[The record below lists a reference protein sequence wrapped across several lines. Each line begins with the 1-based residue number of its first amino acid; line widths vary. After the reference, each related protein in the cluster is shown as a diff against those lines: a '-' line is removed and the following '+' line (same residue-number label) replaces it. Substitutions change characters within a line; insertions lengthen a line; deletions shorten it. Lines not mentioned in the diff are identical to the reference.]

1 MPELPEVE
9 TIVKDLFSN
18 VINKKITTLKVFPGS
33 ERLFLQHTPV
43 YFKKRLMNNTINHL
57 SRHGK
62 YIIFHLSEKKFLIMH
77 LRMTGSMS
85 ISNRKDQQLR
95 YEKIRIIFSDNT
107 AISFMD
113 IRKFGTIDVVDSL
126 DILRTKLGPD
136 AISDEFNVEFLAN
149 QLKRKQSSIKAA
161 LLDQKIAAGIG
172 NIYADEACW
181 DAKISPLA
189 PAASL
194 KKKQILQLCS
204 SIKIVLNNSISNR
217 GTSINNYMDLEGNQG
232 YHQTKV
238 AVYGRNGEPCI
249 RCKTLIIKIR
259 IAGRGTFYCPK
270 CQNE

>member
-9 TIVKDLFSN
+9 TIVKDLLGA
-18 VINKKITTLKVFPGS
+18 VLNKKIVALKVFPGS
-33 ERLFLQHTPV
+33 ERLFIKHRSS
-43 YFKKRLMNNTINHL
+43 YFKKQLINHSVSHL

-85 ISNRKDQQLR
+85 VSTRKNSQLK
-95 YEKIRIIFSDNT
+95 YEKIRIIFSDDT

-113 IRKFGTIDVVDSL
+113 IRKFGTIDIVNTL
-126 DILRTKLGPD
+126 DILKDKLGPD
-136 AISDEFNVEFLAN
+136 AISDEFNVEFLVD

-161 LLDQKIAAGIG
+161 LLDQRIAAGVG

-181 DAKISPLA
+181 DAKINPLA

-194 KKKQILQLCS
+194 KKKQINQLCN
-204 SIKIVLNNSISNR
+204 SIKMVLNNSISNR
-217 GTSINNYMDLEGNQG
+217 GTSINNYMDLAGNQG

-249 RCKTLIIKIR
+249 KCRSIIIKIR
-259 IAGRGTFYCPK
+259 VVGRGTFYCPK
-270 CQNE
+270 CQNK